1 MRSHAGYLFKFLIV
15 GFVNTLIYFLLLWF
29 FLTRTFFYYPIA
41 IGLSFM
47 IAMIFQYLANK
58 RFTFKSQSK
67 SLFEVFRYLMMV
79 TINYFLSLLMVWFL
93 LTLIKVSPF
102 EASAISAIV
111 VAASGFILSFFWV
124 YKEKK

>member
-1 MRSHAGYLFKFLIV
+1 
-15 GFVNTLIYFLLLWF
+15 
-29 FLTRTFFYYPIA
+29 
-41 IGLSFM
+41 M
-47 IAMIFQYLANK
+47 ISMIFQYLANK

-102 EASAISAIV
+102 ESSAISAFV